1 MNEQHQNVNFCLG
14 SWGPQPND
22 HYEPARVVDPADL
35 LTVDDWRQLAQ
46 RWAAQAMAEIKA
58 GHPELAGEYA
68 RGAARF
74 CLRYQFAGGR
84 PDAE

>member
-1 MNEQHQNVNFCLG
+1 MPEQRHDVNDYLG
-14 SWGPQPND
+14 SWGPQPSD
-22 HYEPARVVDPADL
+22 HYKAARTVNPADL
-35 LTVDDWRQLAQ
+35 LTVDDWRELAQ
-46 RWAAQAMAEIKA
+46 RWAARAMAEIEA

-74 CLRYQFAGGR
+74 CLTYQLHGGR